1 MEFPREL
8 TQKPLA
14 NASHSIVG
22 FASGRQNQAPT
33 RVMMLFKFSKV
44 RHKRETPALVG
55 KRFSHGF
62 AVLGNDFHGSV
73 QNRPPAETIEFL
85 LVDDGIDARW
95 ELDRSVFIVNDR
107 GKPGREID
115 EI

>member
-1 MEFPREL
+1 MEVPGEL

-33 RVMMLFKFSKV
+33 RVMMLFKLSKV

-73 QNRPPAETIEFL
+73 HNRPPAEAVEFL
-85 LVDDGIDARW
+85 LVDDGVDAHR
-95 ELDRSVFIVNDR
+95 ELDRSMFIVND
-107 GKPGREID
+107 PGARLG
-115 EI
+115 